1 LTYDDYTDTINAECR
16 GCAGKDLSGGLTV
29 KDTKLYPPD
38 PLEFLTIAKALPLIE
53 LSDRQFRYLRRFGL
67 FAEPD
72 LYHGKSPIWFRRT
85 VDRWREYEAKNAFR
99 KLPRMKE
106 KARQDAVATRVT
118 P

>member
-1 LTYDDYTDTINAECR
+1 
-16 GCAGKDLSGGLTV
+16 V

-38 PLEFLTIAKALPLIE
+38 PLEFVTIAKALQLIE

-72 LYHGKSPIWFRRT
+72 LYHGRSPIWFRRT
-85 VDRWREYEAKNAFR
+85 IDRWRKKEAKNAFR

-106 KARQDAVATRVT
+106 KARQDAAASGPTT
-118 P
+118 